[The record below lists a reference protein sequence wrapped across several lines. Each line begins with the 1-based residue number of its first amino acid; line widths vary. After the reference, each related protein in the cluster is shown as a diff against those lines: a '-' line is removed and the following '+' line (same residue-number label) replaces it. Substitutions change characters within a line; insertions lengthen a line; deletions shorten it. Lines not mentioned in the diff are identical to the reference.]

1 MTKNKKKEINLEI
14 QKEFEKKFISE
25 EKFAE
30 EIEIFYKENGYDN
43 YISAIADYCDSNN
56 IDLESVPKLISKQ
69 FKKKIEH
76 QASKLN
82 YLKTKPLIE
91 LPI

>member
-1 MTKNKKKEINLEI
+1 MTKNKKQDLRSEL
-14 QKEFEKKFISE
+14 QKEFDKKFISE

-30 EIEIFYKENGYDN
+30 EIESFYKDNGYDN
-43 YISAIADYCDSNN
+43 YILAIADYCDENC
-56 IDLESVPKLISKQ
+56 IDIESVPKLLSKQ

-76 QASKLN
+76 QAAKLN
-82 YLKTKPLIE
+82 YLKTKPLAE